1 MRALTLILL
10 VLLLLIQIP
19 LWFGK
24 GGVLKVWEMQN
35 QVKTLETN
43 NTDKELR
50 NQALRSEV
58 EDLQAGK
65 GALEEEARDG
75 LGLIKPGEIFIQVLS
90 AGSSSDNPRSNSGV
104 IQTAPPAL
112 YEEGQ
117 GTRPAPVKG
126 H

>member
-24 GGVLKVWEMQN
+24 GGVLKVREMQN
-35 QVKTLETN
+35 QVKTLESN

-65 GALEEEARDG
+65 GALEEEARYG

-90 AGSSSDNPRSNSGV
+90 AENSSNNPRSDSGV
-104 IQTAPPAL
+104 IQTAPPPSM
-112 YEEGQ
+112 
-117 GTRPAPVKG
+117 TTNNG